1 MKNAYLIRDL
11 GPNLLHD
18 HSQRPHLGFWSNL
31 FHSIPFWVTLLGLLS
46 WIGFGVTHAE
56 STASDPMVMKVYP
69 DGTKV
74 VVRWSDVGKKVDM
87 GEAFGGSP
95 QILPYDP
102 EKDGVVP
109 IGTGSQSPD
118 AKTTNQAVPA
128 ATSVVSPDSPKMDY
142 TNADPKDY
150 ENNYGSTEG
159 FVFRTAVGP
168 SFQQP
173 LSGRTANGTD
183 YTRMVFQPGIR
194 YDLEFGYN
202 VNEWFRIG
210 METAF
215 LYNQLHSFQYN
226 NSTHIAGGSVLG
238 NGGYFQVPVLASATF
253 HFPTEGPIRGYFG
266 GGAGAT
272 WDILQYSAGGNSP
285 YTSYQWN
292 YAWQVTAGF
301 TYNVAPGLDLD
312 IGYKLL
318 SNPSPNFRN
327 SSAFKASYNHAAEL
341 GLVWRY

>member
-1 MKNAYLIRDL
+1 MSHKICTFSKFSSLITKEIKTLKRL
-11 GPNLLHD
+11 IIIPFVM
-18 HSQRPHLGFWSNL
+18 GFVSNL
-31 FHSIPFWVTLLGLLS
+31 F
-46 WIGFGVTHAE
+46 A
-56 STASDPMVMKVYP
+56 ASGEVAAAGEADPYVMKVYP
-69 DGTKV
+69 DGTKA
-74 VVRWSDVGKKVDM
+74 VVRWSDVGKNLDQ
-87 GEAFGGSP
+87 GEKFGGAP
-95 QILPYDP
+95 QIVPYNA
-102 EKDGVVP
+102 ERDGVVP
-109 IGTGSQSPD
+109 IGSDNKSSEAQNANPS
-118 AKTTNQAVPA
+118 VPA
-128 ATSVVSPDSPKMDY
+128 AASVVSPDAPKMDY

-150 ENNYGSTEG
+150 ENDYGSTEG

-168 SFQQP
+168 AFQQP
-173 LSGRTANGTD
+173 LSGRTADGLH

-194 YDLEFGYN
+194 YDLELGYN

-215 LYNQLHSFQYN
+215 LYNQLHSFQYD
-226 NSTHIAGGSVLG
+226 NSTHIVKGSVLG
-238 NGGYFQVPVLASATF
+238 NGGYYQVPVLASATL
-253 HFPTEGPIRGYFG
+253 HFPTDGPVRGYFG

-272 WDILQYSAGGNSP
+272 WNILQYSAGGFSP

-301 TYNVAPGLDLD
+301 IYNVAPGLDVD